1 MTCQRCDASAVPRS
15 VSVGPYGS
23 AVWWLATLY
32 SSSYGHHGLRP
43 CSTDHREAALSM
55 GLHGTR
61 LTSLGV
67 LLLTPAVHSLCTA
80 RHRPALTMRLH
91 EPNDGLHGCR
101 AGLWLGNG
109 LHMMQCN
116 AGACLKA
123 GRPTAHA
130 VGCCVALN
138 HPPWANGAHIGHRGA
153 HDPDH
158 VR

>member
-1 MTCQRCDASAVPRS
+1 M
-15 VSVGPYGS
+15 GPYGS

-61 LTSLGV
+61 LTSLGG

-91 EPNDGLHGCR
+91 QPNDGLHGCR
-101 AGLWLGNG
+101 AGLWLVNG
-109 LHMMQCN
+109 FHMMKCN
-116 AGACLKA
+116 AGAGLKA
-123 GRPTAHA
+123 GRSTVHA
-130 VGCCVALN
+130 VGCWVALD
-138 HPPWANGAHIGHRGA
+138 HPRGQTVPTSVTAVHMTPTTSGDLHGRNRAHR
-153 HDPDH
+153 P
-158 VR
+158 